1 MEKKNERI
9 EKEIGV
15 RETTIESVKR
25 AGLSLF

>member
-1 MEKKNERI
+1 MEKNERI

-15 RETTIESVKR
+15 KETTIESVKR